1 MGPTAPADPY
11 ATVQNQGVD
20 QHPDGGGTAV
30 IAAPP
35 DVNEPFI
42 PPSETLGPEPQSG
55 GIDKVSMVL
64 SVVGLLIVI
73 GMVVVVFLMNVE

>member
-1 MGPTAPADPY
+1 
-11 ATVQNQGVD
+11 VN

-42 PPSETLGPEPQSG
+42 SPSETLGPEPQSG
-55 GIDKVSMVL
+55 EIDKVSMIL

-73 GMVVVVFLMNVE
+73 VMVVVVFLMNV